1 VSHAD
6 LLRPLNSPHFHARI
20 MPGTKRLCEQPK
32 TRAASSISID
42 ALSAFDA
49 RRSKPIDIAILE
61 RTGERNE

>member
-1 VSHAD
+1 
-6 LLRPLNSPHFHARI
+6 